1 MSTETRERGKG
12 RQLHEPQYATT
23 HPPHDQWGRV
33 KKGVRWSSGPA
44 RPRGREE
51 PATAHLTCERRRE
64 GGERAY
70 ATTDY
75 ES

>member
-1 MSTETRERGKG
+1 MQPHTRHTTYEWRRQRGK
-12 RQLHEPQYATT
+12 
-23 HPPHDQWGRV
+23 V
-33 KKGVRWSSGPA
+33 KKGERWSSGPA

-70 ATTDY
+70 VTTDY